1 MNMSQ
6 YFQNQPFIYSIAV
19 IVAAIVFSTIFF
31 FLYRYYYPKLYRSHH
46 VWDDIFLK
54 AVYLP
59 LQVTLWFYT
68 LTYAL
73 EVFHLK
79 DDFHR
84 FDVIGMHVR
93 DFISIL
99 CLLWF
104 MWKYIAFFEQ
114 RVAENKYEGLA
125 LYNKAKLL
133 SLSRFIRVLIIFCG
147 IVILLQ
153 ANGIPVSGLLAFG
166 GMGALVLGLAAKDLL
181 ANFFGGLLIYADRPF
196 TVGDWISSP
205 DKDIEGT
212 VERIGWRLT
221 TVRRFDKR
229 LLYIPNSI
237 FSTITL
243 ENGSAMTHRRLLLT
257 IGLRYADLP
266 AVNTVCD
273 AITHLL
279 ATHPQL
285 DKKAAY
291 FAKLDSF
298 SASSIDIKIQAFTQ
312 QVDNAIFITIQHQ
325 ILLQIAAAVSQAG
338 ADFAFPTRTLEISKT
353 LSTTLPEN
361 NG

>member
-1 MNMSQ
+1 MNINH
-6 YFQNQPFIYSIAV
+6 YFYNQPFIYCCAVIAIAV
-19 IVAAIVFSTIFF
+19 FFSALF
-31 FLYRYYYPKLYRSHH
+31 FLFYRYYYPKVSQSAR
-46 VWDDIFLK
+46 VWDDILLK
-54 AVYLP
+54 ALHLP
-59 LQVTLWFYT
+59 LQVALWFYS
-68 LTYAL
+68 LTYAVEAL
-73 EVFHLK
+73 RLQN
-79 DDFHR
+79 DFYL
-84 FDVIGMHVR
+84 FDTIGMHVR

-104 MWKYIAFFEQ
+104 MWKYIAFFEL
-114 RVAENKYEGLA
+114 RVADNHYKTLA

-133 SLSRFIRVLIIFCG
+133 SLCRFMRVLIIFIG
-147 IVILLQ
+147 VVVLLQ

-196 TVGDWISSP
+196 TVGDWINSP
-205 DKDIEGT
+205 DKDIEGN

-229 LLYIPNSI
+229 LLFIPNSL

-266 AVNTVCD
+266 VVNQLCD
-273 AITHLL
+273 AITHIL

-285 DKKAAY
+285 DKKATY

-298 SASSIDIKIQAFTQ
+298 STSSIDIKIQAFTKQ
-312 QVDNAIFITIQHQ
+312 IDHTIFITLQHQ
-325 ILLQIAAAVSQAG
+325 LLLQIAEAVAQAG
-338 ADFAFPTRTLEISKT
+338 ADFAFPTRTLEISKAAPFINA
-353 LSTTLPEN
+353 SDAP
-361 NG
+361 

>member
-1 MNMSQ
+1 MNISQ
-6 YFQNQPFIYSIAV
+6 YFYNQPFMYCCAV
-19 IVAAIVFSTIFF
+19 LAITVFFSGLFF
-31 FLYRYYYPKLYRSHH
+31 VLYRYYYPKFCQSPR
-46 VWDDIFLK
+46 VWDDTLLK
-54 AVYLP
+54 ALYLP
-59 LQVTLWFYT
+59 LQVALWLYS
-68 LTYAL
+68 LTYAAEAL
-73 EVFHLK
+73 RLHHDFYAFHT
-79 DDFHR
+79 
-84 FDVIGMHVR
+84 IGIHVR

-114 RVAENKYEGLA
+114 RVTDNHYKSLA

-133 SLSRFIRVLIIFCG
+133 SLCRFMRVLIIFIG
-147 IVILLQ
+147 IVVFLQ

-196 TVGDWISSP
+196 TVGDWINSP
-205 DKDIEGT
+205 DKDIEGN

-266 AVNTVCD
+266 VVNPLCD
-273 AITHLL
+273 AITQIL

-298 SASSIDIKIQAFTQ
+298 SASSIDIKIQAFTKHI
-312 QVDNAIFITIQHQ
+312 DNTVFIGLQHQ
-325 ILLQIAAAVSQAG
+325 LLLEIAAAVAQAG
-338 ADFAFPTRTLEISKT
+338 ADFAFPTRTVEIAKSGPVIQA
-353 LSTTLPEN
+353 SDAH
-361 NG
+361 